1 MDKIKVMALGGLDE
15 EGKDLYVIEVNDDIF
30 VINAGFKYPD
40 KNTPGID
47 FIISDFSYLVEN
59 KHRVKAYIISH
70 IDFLTSKPLL
80 QYAPKASYQDI
91 FS

>member
-59 KHRVKAYIISH
+59 KHTHCCSNSSFV
-70 IDFLTSKPLL
+70 
-80 QYAPKASYQDI
+80 DI
-91 FS
+91 FICIKFDSIIYPESRI